1 MCSFFSRKSLLVLS
15 NAQNFLAARATPEA
29 RRGPWV
35 WHLKTF
41 TFPDMT
47 CKCYTFSLFES
58 HALPIEHL
66 IVRSRTC
73 ALAYPAPPPCAL
85 LQSQI

>member
-58 HALPIEHL
+58 TTAL
-66 IVRSRTC
+66 VCSDFTD
-73 ALAYPAPPPCAL
+73 LAYTTLSFLRRREA
-85 LQSQI
+85 